1 MKYIFSLI
9 SILCFF
15 ITQAQNNAGTLDSSF
30 GNNGKVLTS
39 FLNSYAECRASAET
53 KAGDIIAAGRISAI
67 DNSFEAGLMAVKY
80 SADGS
85 LDTTFGNKGLAI
97 PTGPYEGYAVAVQ
110 PDNKIIVAG
119 VDYGYESKYIVA
131 VRFNADGSV
140 DSGFGE
146 NGRII
151 NLYGTIA
158 FHISLQEDGK
168 IVFSGTN
175 GHAFVTLRYLENGT
189 IDESFGSNGLVM
201 TDYNSVAYAQSN
213 IIQPDGKIVVA
224 GDDGV
229 RILLARYNQDGSLD
243 QGFGLGGL
251 IILKTASSI
260 NNANCMTLQPDGKII
275 IAGAASNFVTGNV
288 QLIRFLSNGS
298 LDSSFG
304 NNGIVVKKLQYS
316 SAASSVGL
324 QSDGKILICGSTL
337 VDATYEHFL
346 LERFIEN
353 GRVDSSFGINGIQ
366 ITEIDQSDGAIG
378 ITIQANNKILV
389 VGQASSGLTGPSL
402 YEIALARYN
411 NDDLS
416 KKQLIITKIKKWLQ
430 HHNGFTWD
438 GNNSI
443 SSYAVQR
450 SYDGV
455 HWSIVHS
462 QPSTVSSSQPAINY
476 YNDPSPLNGTNYYR
490 LQTTGVNNVVGY
502 SNIIAVPNS
511 DIKISPNPAKN
522 ILQIQGLPS
531 NQKAKITVVD
541 FAGNEK
547 LQTVSNNI
555 LYNLNTASLKAGNY
569 LLKIEM
575 NDEVVTKKFMKE

>member
-1 MKYIFSLI
+1 M
-9 SILCFF
+9 
-15 ITQAQNNAGTLDSSF
+15 
-30 GNNGKVLTS
+30 
-39 FLNSYAECRASAET
+39 
-53 KAGDIIAAGRISAI
+53 
-67 DNSFEAGLMAVKY
+67 
-80 SADGS
+80 
-85 LDTTFGNKGLAI
+85 
-97 PTGPYEGYAVAVQ
+97 
-110 PDNKIIVAG
+110 
-119 VDYGYESKYIVA
+119 
-131 VRFNADGSV
+131 
-140 DSGFGE
+140 
-146 NGRII
+146 
-151 NLYGTIA
+151 
-158 FHISLQEDGK
+158 
-168 IVFSGTN
+168 
-175 GHAFVTLRYLENGT
+175 
-189 IDESFGSNGLVM
+189 
-201 TDYNSVAYAQSN
+201 
-213 IIQPDGKIVVA
+213 
-224 GDDGV
+224 
-229 RILLARYNQDGSLD
+229 
-243 QGFGLGGL
+243 
-251 IILKTASSI
+251 
-260 NNANCMTLQPDGKII
+260 
-275 IAGAASNFVTGNV
+275 
-288 QLIRFLSNGS
+288 
-298 LDSSFG
+298 
-304 NNGIVVKKLQYS
+304 
-316 SAASSVGL
+316 
-324 QSDGKILICGSTL
+324 
-337 VDATYEHFL
+337 
-346 LERFIEN
+346 
-353 GRVDSSFGINGIQ
+353 
-366 ITEIDQSDGAIG
+366 
-378 ITIQANNKILV
+378 
-389 VGQASSGLTGPSL
+389 TGPSL

-555 LYNLNTASLKAGNY
+555 LYNLNIASLKAGNY